1 MVAVSKQ
8 SLLYFED
15 LTPPSF
21 QVIVVTANMGCTRC
35 RGRVSQ
41 IISKLTGLEEYIVDV
56 PNKRVT
62 VKADFGL
69 NKNVKDDPTR
79 SRVKISGCYQFFIS
93 VSGLFASAAF
103 LRIKQKSA

>member
-1 MVAVSKQ
+1 MC
-8 SLLYFED
+8 SL
-15 LTPPSF
+15 SF
-21 QVIVVTANMGCTRC
+21 SIVLVLIFNF
-35 RGRVSQ
+35 
-41 IISKLTGLEEYIVDV
+41 ISGLEEYIVDV

-79 SRVKISGCYQFFIS
+79 SRVKISGCYQFFIR